1 MRLEKSLLYA
11 GIAVPL
17 IYFGNLIL
25 TPLFYP
31 GYSHVTQYASELG
44 GPDAPRPYIF
54 NTAIML
60 LGVAGLVA
68 AAGFFLG
75 LRRLTG
81 KALLPTL
88 LGLILLLF
96 GVSMVMG
103 GLFPMPD
110 ERHGG
115 FGLGMGVHLGPLLL
129 ALALRKRPNLRG
141 LQVYLLITTV
151 LMIAF
156 FAIMMGVGE
165 LVTRANV
172 GIFQRLYALNL
183 FPWIGI
189 GSYFVKRELERAVD
203 RNSVRV

>member
-1 MRLEKSLLYA
+1 MRLEKGLLYA

-25 TPLFYP
+25 TPLSYP
-31 GYSHVTQYASELG
+31 GYNHVTQYASELG

-54 NTAIML
+54 NTAILL
-60 LGVAGLVA
+60 LGVAGLLA
-68 AAGFFLG
+68 AAGYFLG

-81 KALLPTL
+81 KTFLPAL

-103 GLFPMPD
+103 GMFPMPD

-141 LQVYLLITTV
+141 LRVYLMITTV
-151 LMIAF
+151 LMIVF
-156 FAIMMGVGE
+156 FAIMMGVGQ

-172 GIFQRLYALNL
+172 GLFQRLYALNL

-189 GSYFVKRELERAVD
+189 GAWFVKRELERVK
-203 RNSVRV
+203 

>member
-11 GIAVPL
+11 GIAVPV
-17 IYFGNLIL
+17 IYFGNLLL

-54 NTAIML
+54 NTAILL
-60 LGVAGLVA
+60 LGVAGL
-68 AAGFFLG
+68 AAGAGYFLG

-81 KALLPTL
+81 KTGLPAV
-88 LGLILLLF
+88 LGLILVLF

-103 GLFPMPD
+103 GMFPMPD

-129 ALALRKRPNLRG
+129 ALALRKRPDLRG
-141 LQVYLLITTV
+141 LRTYLLVTTV
-151 LMIAF
+151 LMIGF
-156 FAIMMGVGE
+156 FAVMMGVGQ

-189 GSYFVKRELERAVD
+189 GAWFVKRELERAG
-203 RNSVRV
+203 

>member
-11 GIAVPL
+11 GIAVPI

-44 GPDAPRPYIF
+44 GPDAPRAFIF

-60 LGVAGLVA
+60 LGLAGLA
-68 AAGFFLG
+68 AGAGFFLA

-81 KALLPTL
+81 KTLLPVL
-88 LGLILLLF
+88 LGLILVLF

-129 ALALRKRPNLRG
+129 ALALRKRSNLRG
-141 LQVYLLITTV
+141 LQIYLLITTV
-151 LMIAF
+151 LMIVF

-172 GIFQRLYALNL
+172 GIFQRVYALNL

-189 GSYFVKRELERAVD
+189 GAWFVKRELERAG
-203 RNSVRV
+203 

>member
-1 MRLEKSLLYA
+1 MRLEKTLLNA

-31 GYSHVTQYASELG
+31 GYDHVTQYASELG

-54 NTAIML
+54 NTAILL
-60 LGVAGLVA
+60 LGVAGLLA
-68 AAGFFLG
+68 APGFFLG

-81 KALLPTL
+81 RKVLPTL

-115 FGLGMGVHLGPLLL
+115 FGLGMGVHLGPLFL
-129 ALALRKRPNLRG
+129 ALALRGRENLRG
-141 LQVYLLITTV
+141 LRLYLLVTTV
-151 LMIAF
+151 LMIGF
-156 FAIMMGVGE
+156 FSVMMGVGG

-172 GIFQRLYALNL
+172 GVFQRVYALNL
-183 FPWIGI
+183 FPWIGV
-189 GSYFVKRELERAVD
+189 GAWFVKRELTRLARAA
-203 RNSVRV
+203 SS

>member
-1 MRLEKSLLYA
+1 MRLEKSLLNA

-31 GYSHVTQYASELG
+31 GYNHVTQYASELG

-68 AAGFFLG
+68 GAGLFLG

-81 KALLPTL
+81 KTLLPAL

-141 LQVYLLITTV
+141 LRVYLLITTV

-189 GSYFVKRELERAVD
+189 GSYFVKRELERAG
-203 RNSVRV
+203 

>member
-1 MRLEKSLLYA
+1 MRLEKSLLNA

-68 AAGFFLG
+68 GAGFFLG

-81 KALLPTL
+81 KTLLPAL

-96 GVSMVMG
+96 GVSMIMG

-151 LMIAF
+151 LMIVF

-189 GSYFVKRELERAVD
+189 GAYFVKRELERAG
-203 RNSVRV
+203 

>member
-17 IYFGNLIL
+17 IYFGNLLL

-54 NTAIML
+54 NTAILL
-60 LGVAGLVA
+60 LGVAGLLA
-68 AAGFFLG
+68 SAGYFLG

-81 KALLPTL
+81 KTPLPAV

-96 GVSMVMG
+96 GVSMVLG
-103 GLFPMPD
+103 GMFPMPD

-115 FGLGMGVHLGPLLL
+115 FGLGMGVHLGPPLL
-129 ALALRKRPNLRG
+129 ALALRGRPHLRG
-141 LQVYLLITTV
+141 LRVYLIVTTV
-151 LMIAF
+151 LMIGF
-156 FAIMMGVGE
+156 FAVMMGVGQ

-172 GIFQRLYALNL
+172 GVFQRLYALNL
-183 FPWIGI
+183 FPWIGV
-189 GSYFVKRELERAVD
+189 GAWFVKRELERAG
-203 RNSVRV
+203 

>member
-31 GYSHVTQYASELG
+31 GYNHVTQYASELG

-54 NTAIML
+54 NTAILL

-68 AAGFFLG
+68 AAGYFLG

-81 KALLPTL
+81 KTLLPAL

-103 GLFPMPD
+103 GLYPMPD

-129 ALALRKRPNLRG
+129 ALALRKRPHLRG
-141 LQVYLLITTV
+141 LRVYLLITMV
-151 LMIAF
+151 LMVVF
-156 FAIMMGVGE
+156 FAIMMGVGQ

-172 GIFQRLYALNL
+172 GIFQRVYALNL

-189 GSYFVKRELERAVD
+189 GAWFVKREL
-203 RNSVRV
+203 

>member
-1 MRLEKSLLYA
+1 MRLEKSLLNA

-54 NTAIML
+54 NTAILL

-68 AAGFFLG
+68 GAGFFLG

-81 KALLPTL
+81 KTLLPVL
-88 LGLILLLF
+88 LGLILVLF

-189 GSYFVKRELERAVD
+189 GAWFVKRELERAG
-203 RNSVRV
+203 